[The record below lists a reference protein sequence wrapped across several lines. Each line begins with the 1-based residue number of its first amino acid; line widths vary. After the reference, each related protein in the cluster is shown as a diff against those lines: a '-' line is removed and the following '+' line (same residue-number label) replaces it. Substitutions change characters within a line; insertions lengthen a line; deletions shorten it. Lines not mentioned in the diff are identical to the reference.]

1 MRRFITGLGA
11 LIAIVAVLVG
21 VPIVLVVAA
30 GNPLLTG
37 AELHSIVTFTPDYGN
52 QILLTKLL
60 PSAGWIAWV
69 LFVIPFLI
77 ELGATI
83 TGRPTRKRLPIFRG
97 QQHVAAALIAA
108 VLVMFAGGTMIGTA
122 QPANAAPAPT
132 TTVASQSV
140 ETPAAAPTATR
151 APPAPTATP
160 TTPAAPTVTTKTVQ
174 HTVVPGD
181 NLWKIA
187 EQYYGDGTHDLDIF
201 NASTGTLQPDGQ
213 HLTNPNLLRPGW
225 NLTVPNVKVAETPT
239 PASDPVPAAPAP
251 SSTSSSSSTSSADA
265 GAPAVTPTE
274 AATPDATPSAS
285 ATPSAPAT
293 SSAAA
298 PAATPTAAAN
308 GSTPH
313 VDSAPSTPTEADAD
327 DDVQIPLSTAGGIA
341 GILAAGLLTALGARR
356 LKQRRKR
363 RPGTRIAMPEPEA
376 ADLELELRMIENP
389 LGLQDIDNALRS
401 LQIWAED
408 TGAVLP
414 ELFALRL
421 EEQEIALYLS
431 EPADLPAPFV
441 AASADRTAWVVLPG
455 TATEPSRASVSPYP
469 ALATI
474 GVDDH
479 GGVLMLDLEQIG
491 SLNVIGDEATAR
503 GVLNAIA
510 VELAENPWSEQI
522 EVTLVGM
529 PRGLARDLDRFRVQH
544 VDDTAALIRNLRTSL
559 EGREASFDSYGVDGV
574 HSARTRATDAESW
587 APHVVILGQLPDD
600 AIQRELQE
608 LVERVPRLGIA
619 TIANGETLGTGSVV
633 RISSATSAELVSPGD
648 TMPPLPFTPQVLQ
661 GRELELVQEL
671 FATTEQ
677 ESVLAPATAPISTIE
692 EPGTENTPAATV
704 DDALPAE
711 EPTPAQE
718 DHLEASTS
726 ETAAEPVDDTTPPS
740 TSKPADAPAS
750 VTGAADA
757 APDVPEQ
764 SNGVPSAAE
773 DVPAPASDAAA
784 PDWPA
789 PYIRMLGSVDVLHL
803 ADSDRLPGRG
813 AELLTYLSLSAPVN
827 GTMLQQAFWP
837 DTVNAKDSQRKLVRL
852 VRQAL
857 GADPD
862 GVPLFPENKSQE
874 GYQLHPAIRFDWD
887 DFRRLIGEDLTRT
900 SNENLVAAIKI
911 VRGTPFAGISTR
923 RGWWAWISV
932 LQEEMIAAVM
942 DAADELAR
950 RALEIRDVN
959 QARYAAGIAKAVEPL
974 NEAGWR
980 TELRAAMQ
988 DRDTDEINRIVDE
1001 MYARVG
1007 GGDPD
1012 YELDEETAE
1021 LVDAATR

>member
-11 LIAIVAVLVG
+11 LIAIIAVLVG

-37 AELHSIVTFTPDYGN
+37 AELHSIVTLTPDYGN
-52 QILLTKLL
+52 EIFLTKLL
-60 PSAGWIAWV
+60 PSAGWIAWA
-69 LFVIPFLI
+69 LFAVPFLI
-77 ELGATI
+77 ELAATF
-83 TGRPTRKRLPIFRG
+83 TGRPTRKRLPMFRG

-108 VLVMFAGGTMIGTA
+108 VLVMFAGGTMLGTA
-122 QPANAAPAPT
+122 QPANAAPAPA
-132 TTVASQSV
+132 TTVASQAV
-140 ETPAAAPTATR
+140 GTPAAAPTATR
-151 APPAPTATP
+151 APPTQAAAPAA
-160 TTPAAPTVTTKTVQ
+160 PAAPTVTTKTVQ

-201 NASTGTLQPDGQ
+201 NASTGTIQPDGQ

-225 NLTVPNVKVAETPT
+225 NLTVPNVKVTEAPT
-239 PASDPVPAAPAP
+239 PAPTPAPATPAP
-251 SSTSSSSSTSSADA
+251 SSSSSSDGADA
-265 GAPAVTPTE
+265 AAPAASPSA
-274 AATPDATPSAS
+274 AATPNATPSAS
-285 ATPSAPAT
+285 ASAE
-293 SSAAA
+293 SSAA
-298 PAATPTAAAN
+298 PTAQPSSSASHSTSHSDAA
-308 GSTPH
+308 H
-313 VDSAPSTPTEADAD
+313 SASVEADAD

-376 ADLELELRMIENP
+376 ANLELELRMIENP
-389 LGLQDIDNALRS
+389 LGLQDIDNALRT

-431 EPADLPAPFV
+431 EPADLPVPFV
-441 AASADRTAWVVLPG
+441 SASSDRTAWVVLPG
-455 TATEPSRASVSPYP
+455 TAAEPTRESVSPYP

-491 SLNVIGDEATAR
+491 SLNVIGDEDTAR

-544 VDDTAALIRNLRTSL
+544 VDDTAALVRNLRTSL

-587 APHVVILGQLPDD
+587 APHVVILGQLPDETV
-600 AIQRELQE
+600 QRELQE

-619 TIANGETLGTGSVV
+619 TIANGETLGTGSIV
-633 RISSATSAELVSPGD
+633 RIASATSAELVSPGD

-677 ESVLAPATAPISTIE
+677 ASVVAPPTAPINTIE
-692 EPGTENTPAATV
+692 KPAAENSAAAAT
-704 DDALPAE
+704 DAALPEE
-711 EPTPAQE
+711 EPAPAQE
-718 DHLEASTS
+718 GLFDTQAP
-726 ETAAEPVDDTTPPS
+726 ETVAEPSSNATEIPRPDVEDVQERAAGVAS
-740 TSKPADAPAS
+740 EAPA
-750 VTGAADA
+750 VAERPID
-757 APDVPEQ
+757 
-764 SNGVPSAAE
+764 VPSAAE
-773 DVPAPASDAAA
+773 AVPAPASNVTA

-789 PYIRMLGSVDVLHL
+789 PYVRMLGTVDVLHL
-803 ADSDRLPGRG
+803 ADPERLPGRG
-813 AELLTYLSLSAPVN
+813 AELLTYLSLSAPAN

-862 GVPLFPENKSQE
+862 GTPLFPENKSQE
-874 GYQLHPAIRFDWD
+874 GYQLHPAIRSDWD
-887 DFRRLIGEDLTRT
+887 DFRNLIGEDLART
-900 SNENLVAAIKI
+900 SNEDLVAAIKL

-988 DRDTDEINRIVDE
+988 ERDVDEINRIVDE

-1012 YELDEETAE
+1012 YELDDETAE

>member
-1 MRRFITGLGA
+1 MRRFITGFGA

-21 VPIVLVVAA
+21 VPIVLVIAA
-30 GNPLLTG
+30 GNPLPTG
-37 AELHSIVTFTPDYGN
+37 AQLQSVITLTPDYGN
-52 QILLTKLL
+52 TILLTKLL
-60 PSAGWIAWV
+60 PCAGWVAWV
-69 LFVIPFLI
+69 LFAVPFLI
-77 ELGATI
+77 ELAATI
-83 TGRPTRKRLPIFRG
+83 TGRPTKKRLPIFRG
-97 QQHVAAALIAA
+97 QQHVAAAMIAA

-122 QPANAAPAPT
+122 QPANAAPAPAA
-132 TTVASQSV
+132 TVTSQPA
-140 ETPAAAPTATR
+140 ETPAAAPAAPR
-151 APPAPTATP
+151 APPAAE
-160 TTPAAPTVTTKTVQ
+160 TPAPAASTVTTKTVQ

-181 NLWKIA
+181 NLWSIA
-187 EQYYGDGTHDLDIF
+187 EQYYGDGTRDLDIF
-201 NASTGTLQPDGQ
+201 NASTATVQPDGQ

-225 NLTVPNVKVAETPT
+225 NLTVPNVAVTQT
-239 PASDPVPAAPAP
+239 PAPAPQPAAPAQTP
-251 SSTSSSSSTSSADA
+251 SSSASSSNAGADADA
-265 GAPAVTPTE
+265 GAPAAPSPSASTPT
-274 AATPDATPSAS
+274 ASASASASTTPTATPSAS
-285 ATPSAPAT
+285 
-293 SSAAA
+293 SAAA
-298 PAATPTAAAN
+298 PTANSNTGAAGAQHADNA
-308 GSTPH
+308 S
-313 VDSAPSTPTEADAD
+313 VDND
-327 DDVQIPLSTAGGIA
+327 DDINIPLATTGGIA
-341 GILAAGLLTALGARR
+341 SVLAAGLLSALAARR

-363 RPGTRIAMPEPEA
+363 RPGTRIAMPEPDA
-376 ADLELELRMIENP
+376 ANLELELRMIENP

-441 AASADRTAWVVLPG
+441 AASEDRTAWVVLPG
-455 TATEPSRASVSPYP
+455 TATEPARESVSPYP

-491 SLNVIGDEATAR
+491 SLNVVGDEDTAR

-544 VDDTAALIRNLRTSL
+544 VDDTAALVRNLRTSL
-559 EGREASFDSYGVDGV
+559 AGREASFDSYGVDGV

-587 APHVVILGQLPDD
+587 APHVVILGQLPDE
-600 AIQRELQE
+600 AVQRELQE

-619 TIANGETLGTGSVV
+619 TIANGETLGAGSIV

-648 TMPPLPFTPQVLQ
+648 VMPPLPFTPQVLH

-677 ESVLAPATAPISTIE
+677 DSVAAPVTAPIATVDAPQPSAAATISALADEEQRTEVSDVPPAPSPEDATHGVADVDASAEEEQPTTASAATAPA
-692 EPGTENTPAATV
+692 EPAVVAEPTDDVAATPIDV
-704 DDALPAE
+704 PNE
-711 EPTPAQE
+711 
-718 DHLEASTS
+718 
-726 ETAAEPVDDTTPPS
+726 
-740 TSKPADAPAS
+740 
-750 VTGAADA
+750 
-757 APDVPEQ
+757 APDVP
-764 SNGVPSAAE
+764 STAE
-773 DVPAPASDAAA
+773 TATAPN
-784 PDWPA
+784 WPA
-789 PYIRMLGSVDVLHL
+789 PYVRMLGPVDVLHL
-803 ADSDRLPGRG
+803 ADPDRLPGRG

-862 GVPLFPENKSQE
+862 GTPLFPENKNQE
-874 GYQLHPAIRFDWD
+874 GYQLHPAIGTDWH
-887 DFRRLIGEDLTRT
+887 DFRRLIGDDLAST
-900 SNENLVAAIKI
+900 SNENLVAAIKL

-988 DRDTDEINRIVDE
+988 DRDVDEINRIVDE

-1012 YELDEETAE
+1012 YELDDETAE

>member
-1 MRRFITGLGA
+1 MRRFITGFGA

-21 VPIVLVVAA
+21 VPIVLIIAA
-30 GNPLLTG
+30 GNPLPTG
-37 AELHSIVTFTPDYGN
+37 AQLQSVITLTPDYGN
-52 QILLTKLL
+52 TILLTKLL
-60 PSAGWIAWV
+60 PCAGWVAWV
-69 LFVIPFLI
+69 LFAVPFLI
-77 ELGATI
+77 ELAATI
-83 TGRPTRKRLPIFRG
+83 TGRPTKKRLPIFRG

-122 QPANAAPAPT
+122 QPANAAPAPV
-132 TTVASQSV
+132 TTVTSQPAETSAAAPAAPRAPPAV
-140 ETPAAAPTATR
+140 ETPA
-151 APPAPTATP
+151 
-160 TTPAAPTVTTKTVQ
+160 PAAPSVTTKTVH

-181 NLWKIA
+181 NLWSIA
-187 EQYYGDGTHDLDIF
+187 EQYYGDGTRDLDIF
-201 NASTGTLQPDGQ
+201 NASTATVQPDGQ

-225 NLTVPNVKVAETPT
+225 NLTVPNVAVTQT
-239 PASDPVPAAPAP
+239 PAPAPKPAAPAP
-251 SSTSSSSSTSSADA
+251 SPSSSASSSNAGADA
-265 GAPAVTPTE
+265 GVPAAPS
-274 AATPDATPSAS
+274 PSAS
-285 ATPSAPAT
+285 ATPTASA
-293 SSAAA
+293 SAS
-298 PAATPTAAAN
+298 ATPTATPSASSTAAPTAN
-308 GSTPH
+308 SNTGAAGAQHANNAS
-313 VDSAPSTPTEADAD
+313 VDND
-327 DDVQIPLSTAGGIA
+327 DDINIPLATTGGIA
-341 GILAAGLLTALGARR
+341 SVLAAGLLSALAARR

-363 RPGTRIAMPEPEA
+363 RPGTRIAMPEPDA
-376 ADLELELRMIENP
+376 ANLELELRMIENP

-421 EEQEIALYLS
+421 EDQEIALYLS
-431 EPADLPAPFV
+431 EPADLPSPFV
-441 AASADRTAWVVLPG
+441 AASADRTAWVVLPS
-455 TATEPSRASVSPYP
+455 TATTPARESVSPYP

-491 SLNVIGDEATAR
+491 SLNVVGDEDTAR

-529 PRGLARDLDRFRVQH
+529 PRGLAQDLDRFRVQH
-544 VDDTAALIRNLRTSL
+544 VDDTAALVRNLRTSL
-559 EGREASFDSYGVDGV
+559 AGREASFDSYGVDGV

-587 APHVVILGQLPDD
+587 APHVVILGQLPDE
-600 AIQRELQE
+600 AVQRELQE

-619 TIANGETLGTGSVV
+619 TIANGETLGTGSIV

-648 TMPPLPFTPQVLQ
+648 VMPPLPFTPQVLQ

-677 ESVLAPATAPISTIE
+677 DSVAAPVTAPIVTVDAAQAADDALTDEAQQAEVSVVPSALSPESVTDSDVKASAGEDQPATASDDGDTAPVQ
-692 EPGTENTPAATV
+692 PAV
-704 DDALPAE
+704 
-711 EPTPAQE
+711 
-718 DHLEASTS
+718 
-726 ETAAEPVDDTTPPS
+726 V
-740 TSKPADAPAS
+740 ADM
-750 VTGAADA
+750 AADVAAAPTDVPNA
-757 APDVPEQ
+757 APDVPTATET
-764 SNGVPSAAE
+764 AT
-773 DVPAPASDAAA
+773 A

-789 PYIRMLGSVDVLHL
+789 PYVRMLGPVDVLHL
-803 ADSDRLPGRG
+803 ADPDRLPGRG

-862 GVPLFPENKSQE
+862 GTPLFPENKNQE
-874 GYQLHPAIRFDWD
+874 GYQLHPAIGTDWH
-887 DFRRLIGEDLTRT
+887 DFRRLIGDDLART
-900 SNENLVAAIKI
+900 SNENLVTAIKL

-988 DRDTDEINRIVDE
+988 DRDVDEINRIVDE

-1021 LVDAATR
+1021 LVDAATQ

>member
-37 AELHSIVTFTPDYGN
+37 AELHSIVTLTPDYGN

-60 PSAGWIAWV
+60 PSAGWIAWA

-122 QPANAAPAPT
+122 QPANAAPAAT

-140 ETPAAAPTATR
+140 ETPAAAPSETR
-151 APPAPTATP
+151 APPAPAATP
-160 TTPAAPTVTTKTVQ
+160 TAPAAPTVTTKTVQ

-187 EQYYGDGTHDLDIF
+187 EQYYGDGTRDLDIF

-225 NLTVPNVKVAETPT
+225 NLTVPNVKVTETPT
-239 PASDPVPAAPAP
+239 PDPVPAAPAP
-251 SSTSSSSSTSSADA
+251 SSSSSSSSSAA
-265 GAPAVTPTE
+265 APATTPTA

-285 ATPSAPAT
+285 TTPSAPTT
-293 SSAAA
+293 SSAVA
-298 PAATPTAAAN
+298 PAATPSAAAN
-308 GSTPH
+308 GSTTH
-313 VDSAPSTPTEADAD
+313 ADSAPSTPTEADAD

-376 ADLELELRMIENP
+376 ANLELELRMIENP
-389 LGLQDIDNALRS
+389 LGLQDIDNALRG

-455 TATEPSRASVSPYP
+455 TATEPTRASVSPYP

-491 SLNVIGDEATAR
+491 SLNVIGDEDTAR

-544 VDDTAALIRNLRTSL
+544 VDDTAALVRNLRTSL

-633 RISSATSAELVSPGD
+633 RISSATTAELVSPGD

-677 ESVLAPATAPISTIE
+677 ESVLAPPTAPISTIE
-692 EPGTENTPAATV
+692 EPGTENTPAAAA
-704 DDALPAE
+704 DDTLPAE
-711 EPTPAQE
+711 EPASPQE
-718 DHLEASTS
+718 DHLEASTP
-726 ETAAEPVDDTTPPS
+726 ETAAEPVSDITSPS
-740 TSKPADAPAS
+740 THEPTDAPAP
-750 VTGAADA
+750 VTDVVNA

-764 SNGVPSAAE
+764 PNDVPNKAE
-773 DVPAPASDAAA
+773 DVPAPTSDATA

-789 PYIRMLGSVDVLHL
+789 PYVRMLGSVDVLHL

-857 GADPD
+857 GADPA

-874 GYQLHPAIRFDWD
+874 GYQLHPAIRSDWD

-900 SNENLVAAIKI
+900 SNENLVAAIKL

>member
-11 LIAIVAVLVG
+11 LVAIVAVLVG

-37 AELHSIVTFTPDYGN
+37 TELHSIVTLTPDYGN
-52 QILLTKLL
+52 TILLTKLL

-69 LFVIPFLI
+69 LFAVPFLI

-83 TGRPTRKRLPIFRG
+83 TGRPTKKRLPIFRG

-122 QPANAAPAPT
+122 QPANAAPAPAQ
-132 TTVASQSV
+132 TVAAQPV
-140 ETPAAAPTATR
+140 EAPAAAPAAPR
-151 APPAPTATP
+151 APPAAETAK
-160 TTPAAPTVTTKTVQ
+160 PAAATVTTKTVH

-181 NLWKIA
+181 NLWSIA
-187 EQYYGDGTHDLDIF
+187 EHYYGDGTRDLDIF
-201 NASTGTLQPDGQ
+201 NASTATVQPDGQ

-225 NLTVPNVKVAETPT
+225 NLTVPNVTVTQT
-239 PASDPVPAAPAP
+239 PAPAPKPAAPAP
-251 SSTSSSSSTSSADA
+251 APSTSSSSNSTSATDA
-265 GAPAVTPTE
+265 GGSTTAANE
-274 AATPDATPSAS
+274 AAPTTPTPSAS
-285 ATPSAPAT
+285 ASAAST
-293 SSAAA
+293 ASASASAAA
-298 PAATPTAAAN
+298 SAPPAAGQAADN
-308 GSTPH
+308 SL
-313 VDSAPSTPTEADAD
+313 SSAD
-327 DDVQIPLSTAGGIA
+327 DDADSSSAVDDDDVTIPLATAGGIA
-341 GILAAGLLTALGARR
+341 SVLAAGLLSVLGARR

-376 ADLELELRMIENP
+376 ANLELELRMIENP

-441 AASADRTAWVVLPG
+441 AASEDRTAWVVLPG
-455 TATEPSRASVSPYP
+455 TATPPARESVSPYP

-479 GGVLMLDLEQIG
+479 GGVLMLDLEQVG
-491 SLNVIGDEATAR
+491 SLNVIGDEDTAR

-529 PRGLARDLDRFRVQH
+529 PHGLARDLDRFRVQH
-544 VDDTAALIRNLRTSL
+544 VEDTVALVRNLRTSL

-587 APHVVILGQLPDD
+587 APHVVILGQLPDE
-600 AIQRELQE
+600 AVQRELQQ

-619 TIANGETLGTGSVV
+619 TIANGETVGTGSIV
-633 RISSATSAELVSPGD
+633 RISSATSAELVSPGEV
-648 TMPPLPFTPQVLQ
+648 MPPLPFTPQVLQ

-677 ESVLAPATAPISTIE
+677 DCVAAPATASVSTITASADE
-692 EPGTENTPAATV
+692 EAPAPAAEA
-704 DDALPAE
+704 ALTADEAPAAAAH
-711 EPTPAQE
+711 PDGALSPQ
-718 DHLEASTS
+718 
-726 ETAAEPVDDTTPPS
+726 TAAERVPEVNAHEEAEDAVPAVEDVAIA
-740 TSKPADAPAS
+740 PADVPSDVES
-750 VTGAADA
+750 VPTAAD
-757 APDVPEQ
+757 DVT
-764 SNGVPSAAE
+764 
-773 DVPAPASDAAA
+773 A

-789 PYIRMLGSVDVLHL
+789 PYVRMLGAVDVLHL
-803 ADSDRLPGRG
+803 ADPDRLPGRG
-813 AELLTYLSLSAPVN
+813 AELLSYLNLAAPVN

-857 GADPD
+857 GADPS
-862 GVPLFPENKSQE
+862 GTPLFPENKSQE
-874 GYQLHPAIRFDWD
+874 GYQLHPAIRSDWD
-887 DFRRLIGEDLTRT
+887 DFRSLIGDDLTQT
-900 SNENLVAAIKI
+900 TNEDLVAAIKL

-932 LQEEMIAAVM
+932 RQEEMIAAVM

-959 QARYAAGIAKAVEPL
+959 QARYAAGVAKAVEPL

-988 DRDTDEINRIVDE
+988 DRDAAEINRIVDE

>member
-1 MRRFITGLGA
+1 MRRFITGFGA

-21 VPIVLVVAA
+21 VPIVLVIAA
-30 GNPLLTG
+30 GNPLPTG
-37 AELHSIVTFTPDYGN
+37 AQLQSVITLTPDYGN
-52 QILLTKLL
+52 TILLTKLL
-60 PSAGWIAWV
+60 PCAGWVAWV
-69 LFVIPFLI
+69 LFAVPFLI
-77 ELGATI
+77 ELAATI
-83 TGRPTRKRLPIFRG
+83 TGRPTKKRLPIFRG

-122 QPANAAPAPT
+122 QPANAAPAPVA
-132 TTVASQSV
+132 TVTSQPA
-140 ETPAAAPTATR
+140 EAPAAAPAAPR
-151 APPAPTATP
+151 APPAAE
-160 TTPAAPTVTTKTVQ
+160 TPAPAASTVTTKTVQ

-181 NLWKIA
+181 NLWSIA
-187 EQYYGDGTHDLDIF
+187 EQYYGDGTRDLDIF
-201 NASTGTLQPDGQ
+201 NASTATVQPDGQ
-213 HLTNPNLLRPGW
+213 HLTSPNLLRPGW
-225 NLTVPNVKVAETPT
+225 NLTVPNVAVTQT
-239 PASDPVPAAPAP
+239 PAPAPQPAAPAP
-251 SSTSSSSSTSSADA
+251 SPSSSASSSNA
-265 GAPAVTPTE
+265 GADTDAAAPAAPSPSASTTPSASASASATPT
-274 AATPDATPSAS
+274 ATPSAS
-285 ATPSAPAT
+285 
-293 SSAAA
+293 
-298 PAATPTAAAN
+298 PTAAPTAN
-308 GSTPH
+308 SNTGGAASQHADTAS
-313 VDSAPSTPTEADAD
+313 VDND
-327 DDVQIPLSTAGGIA
+327 DDINIPLATTGGIA
-341 GILAAGLLTALGARR
+341 SVLAAGLLSALAARR

-363 RPGTRIAMPEPEA
+363 RPGTRIAMPEPDA
-376 ADLELELRMIENP
+376 ANLELELRMIENP

-421 EEQEIALYLS
+421 EDQEIALYLS

-455 TATEPSRASVSPYP
+455 TATTPARESVSPYP

-491 SLNVIGDEATAR
+491 SLNVVGDEDTAR

-544 VDDTAALIRNLRTSL
+544 VDDTAALVRNLRTSL
-559 EGREASFDSYGVDGV
+559 AGREASFDSYGVDGV

-587 APHVVILGQLPDD
+587 APHVVILGQLPDE
-600 AIQRELQE
+600 AVQRELQE

-619 TIANGETLGTGSVV
+619 TIANGETLGAGSIV

-648 TMPPLPFTPQVLQ
+648 VMPPLPFTPQVLQ

-677 ESVLAPATAPISTIE
+677 DSVAAPITAPIVTVDAPQPAAGGGLADEEQQADLSDVPSAPSPESATHSDVDASAEAEQPATASE
-692 EPGTENTPAATV
+692 
-704 DDALPAE
+704 DADTAPAE
-711 EPTPAQE
+711 PAVV
-718 DHLEASTS
+718 
-726 ETAAEPVDDTTPPS
+726 AEPADDV
-740 TSKPADAPAS
+740 AAAPIDVPHAS
-750 VTGAADA
+750 
-757 APDVPEQ
+757 PDVP
-764 SNGVPSAAE
+764 SPAE
-773 DVPAPASDAAA
+773 TVTA

-789 PYIRMLGSVDVLHL
+789 PYVRMLGPVDVLHL
-803 ADSDRLPGRG
+803 ADPDRLPGRG

-862 GVPLFPENKSQE
+862 GTPLFPENKNQE
-874 GYQLHPAIRFDWD
+874 GYQLHPAIGTDWH
-887 DFRRLIGEDLTRT
+887 DFRRLIGDDLART
-900 SNENLVAAIKI
+900 SNENLVAAIKL

-988 DRDTDEINRIVDE
+988 DRDVDEINRIVDE

>member
-1 MRRFITGLGA
+1 MRRFITGFGA

-21 VPIVLVVAA
+21 VPIVLVIAA
-30 GNPLLTG
+30 GNPLITG
-37 AELHSIVTFTPDYGN
+37 TELHSIVTLTPDYGN
-52 QILLTKLL
+52 TILLTKLL
-60 PSAGWIAWV
+60 PCAGWIAWV
-69 LFVIPFLI
+69 LFAVPFLI

-83 TGRPTRKRLPIFRG
+83 TGRPTKKRLPIFRG

-122 QPANAAPAPT
+122 QPANAAPAPAA
-132 TTVASQSV
+132 TVASQPV
-140 ETPAAAPTATR
+140 ETPAAAPAAPR
-151 APPAPTATP
+151 APPAAETP
-160 TTPAAPTVTTKTVQ
+160 APAAPTVTTKTVH

-181 NLWKIA
+181 NLWSIA
-187 EQYYGDGTHDLDIF
+187 EQYYGDGTRDLDIF
-201 NASTGTLQPDGQ
+201 NASTATVQPDGQ

-225 NLTVPNVKVAETPT
+225 NLTVPNVTVTETPA
-239 PASDPVPAAPAP
+239 PAPQPAAPAP
-251 SSTSSSSSTSSADA
+251 VPSSSASSSNADADA
-265 GAPAVTPTE
+265 GVPAAPS
-274 AATPDATPSAS
+274 PSAS
-285 ATPSAPAT
+285 ATPSASASAT
-293 SSAAA
+293 PS
-298 PAATPTAAAN
+298 ATPTAAPSAN
-308 GSTPH
+308 SSTTDAGAQH
-313 VDSAPSTPTEADAD
+313 ADSAVVDND
-327 DDVQIPLSTAGGIA
+327 DDVTIPLATAGGIA

-363 RPGTRIAMPEPEA
+363 RPGTRIAMPEPA
-376 ADLELELRMIENP
+376 AANLELELRMIENP

-441 AASADRTAWVVLPG
+441 AASEDRTAWVVLPG
-455 TATEPSRASVSPYP
+455 TATEPVRESVSPYP

-491 SLNVIGDEATAR
+491 SLNVVGDEDTAR

-544 VDDTAALIRNLRTSL
+544 VDDTAALVRNLRTSL
-559 EGREASFDSYGVDGV
+559 AGREASFDSYGVDGV

-587 APHVVILGQLPDD
+587 APHVVVLGQLPDE
-600 AIQRELQE
+600 AVQRELQE
-608 LVERVPRLGIA
+608 LVERVPRLGVA
-619 TIANGETLGTGSVV
+619 TIANGETIGTGSIV
-633 RISSATSAELVSPGD
+633 RISSSTSAELVSPGD
-648 TMPPLPFTPQVLQ
+648 VMPPLPFTPQVLQ

-677 ESVLAPATAPISTIE
+677 DAVAAPATAPIT
-692 EPGTENTPAATV
+692 TV
-704 DDALPAE
+704 DDLQPQETLATATDAPLADEGPTVAQSEPEPAPAPQSAADDIVDIEEEAPTATEEASDAASDPVDADSAPAE
-711 EPTPAQE
+711 V
-718 DHLEASTS
+718 ASTS
-726 ETAAEPVDDTTPPS
+726 VD
-740 TSKPADAPAS
+740 
-750 VTGAADA
+750 
-757 APDVPEQ
+757 
-764 SNGVPSAAE
+764 VPSAAV
-773 DVPAPASDAAA
+773 DVPSEPETVTA

-789 PYIRMLGSVDVLHL
+789 PYVRMLGTVDVLHL
-803 ADSDRLPGRG
+803 ADPDRLPGRG
-813 AELLTYLSLSAPVN
+813 AELLTYLSLSAPAN

-862 GVPLFPENKSQE
+862 GTPLFPENKNQE
-874 GYQLHPAIRFDWD
+874 GYQLHPAIGTDWH
-887 DFRRLIGEDLTRT
+887 DFRRLIGDDLART
-900 SNENLVAAIKI
+900 SNENLVAAIKL

-988 DRDTDEINRIVDE
+988 DRDVDEINRIVDE

-1012 YELDEETAE
+1012 YELDDETAE

>member
-1 MRRFITGLGA
+1 MRRFITGFGA
-11 LIAIVAVLVG
+11 LIAILAVLVG
-21 VPIVLVVAA
+21 VPIVLVIAA
-30 GNPLLTG
+30 GNPLPTG
-37 AELHSIVTFTPDYGN
+37 AQLLSIVTLTPDYGN
-52 QILLTKLL
+52 TILLTKLL
-60 PSAGWIAWV
+60 PCAGWVAWM
-69 LFVIPFLI
+69 LFAIPFLI
-77 ELGATI
+77 ELAATI
-83 TGRPTRKRLPIFRG
+83 TGRTTKKRLPVFRG

-108 VLVMFAGGTMIGTA
+108 VLVMFASGTMIGTA
-122 QPANAAPAPT
+122 QPANAAPAPV
-132 TTVASQSV
+132 TTVASQPA
-140 ETPAAAPTATR
+140 ETPVAAPAAPR
-151 APPAPTATP
+151 APPAAEN
-160 TTPAAPTVTTKTVQ
+160 TTPAAPTVITKTIH

-181 NLWKIA
+181 TLWSIA
-187 EQYYGDGTHDLDIF
+187 EQYYGDGTRDLDIF
-201 NASTGTLQPDGQ
+201 NASTATVQPDGQ

-225 NLTVPNVKVAETPT
+225 NLTVPNVAVTETPA
-239 PASDPVPAAPAP
+239 PAPQPAAPAP
-251 SSTSSSSSTSSADA
+251 APSASDTDADA
-265 GAPAVTPTE
+265 GVPAAPS
-274 AATPDATPSAS
+274 PSAS
-285 ATPSAPAT
+285 ATPSASA
-293 SSAAA
+293 SAA
-298 PAATPTAAAN
+298 PSATPTAEPSATSNTSDA
-308 GSTPH
+308 GAQH
-313 VDSAPSTPTEADAD
+313 ADSASIDND
-327 DDVQIPLSTAGGIA
+327 DDVKIPLATAGGIA
-341 GILAAGLLTALGARR
+341 SVLAAGLLAALGARR

-363 RPGTRIAMPEPEA
+363 RPGTRIAMPKPA
-376 ADLELELRMIENP
+376 AANLELELRMIENP
-389 LGLQDIDNALRS
+389 LGLQDIDYALRS

-441 AASADRTAWVVLPG
+441 SASADRTAWVVLPG
-455 TATEPSRASVSPYP
+455 TAAAPARESVSPYP

-479 GGVLMLDLEQIG
+479 GGVLMLDLEQVG
-491 SLNVIGDEATAR
+491 SLNVVGDEDTAR

-510 VELAENPWSEQI
+510 VELAESPWSEQI

-544 VDDTAALIRNLRTSL
+544 VEDTTALVRNLRTSL
-559 EGREASFDSYGVDGV
+559 AGREASFDSYGVDGV

-587 APHVVILGQLPDD
+587 APHVVILGQLPDE
-600 AIQRELQE
+600 AVQRELQE
-608 LVERVPRLGIA
+608 LVERVPRLGVA
-619 TIANGETLGTGSVV
+619 TIANGETLGAGSVV

-648 TMPPLPFTPQVLQ
+648 VMPPLPFTPQTLQ

-677 ESVLAPATAPISTIE
+677 DSVAAPITAPI
-692 EPGTENTPAATV
+692 ATV
-704 DDALPAE
+704 DEPQPDDTAAATDAAPADEEMGGLPAPRPENAADDLADEEDEAPAVAE
-711 EPTPAQE
+711 EPAAAT
-718 DHLEASTS
+718 HEADDVLDV
-726 ETAAEPVDDTTPPS
+726 AA
-740 TSKPADAPAS
+740 
-750 VTGAADA
+750 
-757 APDVPEQ
+757 
-764 SNGVPSAAE
+764 NVPSAPE
-773 DVPAPASDAAA
+773 TVTA

-789 PYIRMLGSVDVLHL
+789 PYVRMLGNVDVLHL
-803 ADSDRLPGRG
+803 ADPDRLPGRG
-813 AELLTYLSLSAPVN
+813 AELLTYLNLSAPAN
-827 GTMLQQAFWP
+827 GTRLQQAFWP

-857 GADPD
+857 GADPH
-862 GVPLFPENKSQE
+862 GTPLFPENKSQE
-874 GYQLHPAIRFDWD
+874 GYQLHPAIRSDWD
-887 DFRRLIGEDLTRT
+887 DFRQLIGDDLART
-900 SNENLVAAIKI
+900 SNEDLVAAIKL

-988 DRDTDEINRIVDE
+988 DRDVDEINRIVDE

-1012 YELDEETAE
+1012 YELDDETAE

>member
-1 MRRFITGLGA
+1 MRRFITGFGA

-21 VPIVLVVAA
+21 VPIVLVIAA
-30 GNPLLTG
+30 GNPLPTG
-37 AELHSIVTFTPDYGN
+37 AQLQSVITLTPDYGN
-52 QILLTKLL
+52 TILLTKLL
-60 PSAGWIAWV
+60 PCAGWVAWV
-69 LFVIPFLI
+69 LFAVPFLI
-77 ELGATI
+77 ELAATI
-83 TGRPTRKRLPIFRG
+83 TGRPTKKRLPIFRG

-122 QPANAAPAPT
+122 QPANAAPAPV
-132 TTVASQSV
+132 TTVTSQPA
-140 ETPAAAPTATR
+140 EAPAAAPAAPR
-151 APPAPTATP
+151 APPAAE
-160 TTPAAPTVTTKTVQ
+160 TPAPAASTTTTKTVQ

-181 NLWKIA
+181 NLWSIA
-187 EQYYGDGTHDLDIF
+187 EQYYGDGTRDLDIF
-201 NASTGTLQPDGQ
+201 NASTATVQPDGQ

-225 NLTVPNVKVAETPT
+225 NLTVPNVAVTQT
-239 PASDPVPAAPAP
+239 PAPAPQPAAPAP
-251 SSTSSSSSTSSADA
+251 SPSSSASSSNAGADTDA
-265 GAPAVTPTE
+265 GAPAAPSPSASTTPSASASASATPT
-274 AATPDATPSAS
+274 ATPSAS
-285 ATPSAPAT
+285 
-293 SSAAA
+293 
-298 PAATPTAAAN
+298 PTAAPTAN
-308 GSTPH
+308 SDTGGAASQRADTAS
-313 VDSAPSTPTEADAD
+313 VDND
-327 DDVQIPLSTAGGIA
+327 DDINIPLATTGGIA
-341 GILAAGLLTALGARR
+341 SVLAAGLLSALAARR

-363 RPGTRIAMPEPEA
+363 RPGTRIAMPEPDA
-376 ADLELELRMIENP
+376 ANLELELRMIENP

-421 EEQEIALYLS
+421 EDQEIALYLS

-455 TATEPSRASVSPYP
+455 TATMPARESVSPYP

-491 SLNVIGDEATAR
+491 SLNVVGDEDTAR

-544 VDDTAALIRNLRTSL
+544 VDDTAALVRNLRTSL
-559 EGREASFDSYGVDGV
+559 AGREASFDSYGVDGV

-587 APHVVILGQLPDD
+587 APHVVILGQLPDE
-600 AIQRELQE
+600 AVQRELQE

-619 TIANGETLGTGSVV
+619 TIANGETLGAGSIV

-648 TMPPLPFTPQVLQ
+648 VMPPLPFTPQVLQ

-677 ESVLAPATAPISTIE
+677 DSVAAPITAPIVTVDAPQPAADGALADEEQQADLPGVPSAPSPESATHSDVDASAEAEQPATASE
-692 EPGTENTPAATV
+692 DV
-704 DDALPAE
+704 DTAPAE
-711 EPTPAQE
+711 PAVV
-718 DHLEASTS
+718 
-726 ETAAEPVDDTTPPS
+726 AEPAEDV
-740 TSKPADAPAS
+740 AAAPIDVS
-750 VTGAADA
+750 HA
-757 APDVPEQ
+757 APDVP
-764 SNGVPSAAE
+764 SAAE
-773 DVPAPASDAAA
+773 TVTA

-789 PYIRMLGSVDVLHL
+789 PYVRMLGPVDVLHL
-803 ADSDRLPGRG
+803 ADPDRLPGRG

-862 GVPLFPENKSQE
+862 GTPLFPENKNQE
-874 GYQLHPAIRFDWD
+874 GYQLHPAIGTDWH
-887 DFRRLIGEDLTRT
+887 DFRRLIGDDLART
-900 SNENLVAAIKI
+900 SNENLVAAIKL

-988 DRDTDEINRIVDE
+988 DRDVDEINRIVDE